1 MNSEDLTS
9 KDALTK
15 MRQAWRNV
23 AIFKAIICCTSLQLI
38 LGSALKTFLLIGFIP
53 PLIAMFA
60 YIVYTK
66 RQAGR
71 DPQLLQILGD
81 STYYLGFLFTVLSI
95 VAAMVDLGFADI
107 SNDETMK
114 YIATRFALAMIT
126 TVIGMGFRAYIVTFA
141 LNAVSNGID
150 ELSVED
156 HNPEQNKEKQ
166 DDNQKQVVDLVINAI
181 SDDKVFQQLQE
192 SMNKAIHD
200 FNDLA
205 NNAYTVRAALEGSAK
220 TLVERTGES
229 LQKATEEM
237 TKTALDGISETISKA
252 NKIILDNL
260 EETTADNQKA
270 LIQLRETN
278 LQLSKEAA
286 ENISDTAQAYQKSL
300 DSLLSEFTKSLT
312 VLQEQATQASKD
324 NLAMMSQ
331 SVEKIAP
338 IMDRTSQTI
347 LQSAEASHVTLEKS
361 AHTQMQIMN
370 NLNAKLIESGEVLDQ
385 SVKQVSTHYNA
396 FGTTFEN
403 LAKSLQQLEH
413 DFNHVTHGVTNA
425 NSHFGNEISSLKQHS
440 DDLANFIKML
450 KLSTES
456 YGQLK
461 AHLDSMQSALAK
473 TSEQFVRL
481 QSDFMDNAQK
491 TSATIEQLS
500 QISENLN
507 NNATKFNGGID
518 YLNTELGK
526 TSDSLVTTVE
536 KYEKVKQS
544 HASSKPWWKFWK

>member
-15 MRQAWRNV
+15 MRQAWRFV
-23 AIFKAIICCTSLQLI
+23 AIFKAIICCISLQLI
-38 LGSALKTFLLIGFIP
+38 LGSALETFLLIGFIP

-60 YIVYTK
+60 YIVYAK

-126 TVIGMGFRAYIVTFA
+126 TVIGMGFGAYIVTFA

-156 HNPEQNKEKQ
+156 HTPEQNKEKQ

-286 ENISDTAQAYQKSL
+286 ENISDTAQTYQKSL
-300 DSLLSEFTKSLT
+300 DGLLSEFTKSLT

-361 AHTQMQIMN
+361 AHAQMQIMN
-370 NLNAKLIESGEVLDQ
+370 NLNAKLIESGEVLDH
-385 SVKQVSTHYNA
+385 SVKQVSTQYNS

-425 NSHFGNEISSLKQHS
+425 NSHFGNEIASLKQHS